1 MIPCRSYRRGARNAV
16 DRWRLRERR
25 ASGKQG
31 LFGGQQG
38 IAIGAEGE
46 TDELGVPYPQPLL
59 KGLITAGK
67 VAYFNADLGMSGH
80 DPETIRQFDDLLNA
94 SLRLFPRNVRTP
106 KNGPVPDHGVNGYGP
121 QRPAY

>member
-1 MIPCRSYRRGARNAV
+1 V
-16 DRWRLRERR
+16 
-25 ASGKQG
+25 
-31 LFGGQQG
+31 

-94 SLRLFPRNVRTP
+94 SLADRRTLTAVVLGLGGSPSSGDVIKPADWLKAQPAPVFAPRSTLSPLSR
-106 KNGPVPDHGVNGYGP
+106 
-121 QRPAY
+121 